1 MTSNVVSTTPVA
13 AVVDAEK
20 SGDVDGSLNMD
31 SITREAAAATDAE
44 HQLGLW
50 KSIKTYPKA
59 IAWSI
64 GLSTCLIME
73 GFDMALLNQLY
84 AFPPFMQRFGQQTP
98 DGDYQL
104 TASWQAGLSNAIYV
118 GEIAGLFISGI
129 VSERIGY
136 RKTLM
141 GAMTLVAAFIFII
154 FFSESL
160 VQLLV
165 GEFLIGIPWG
175 VFQTLTTTY
184 AADVCPLHLRAYLTT
199 YNNLCWVIG
208 QLIAAGVMVG
218 MLEHMETL
226 GIWSYKIPF
235 ALQWIWPLPLILL
248 IFLAPE
254 SPYWLVRKGR
264 YDQAKRSLLRLTARN
279 TADTKFSID
288 NNISMMI
295 HTNEMEKHASE
306 GTSYRD
312 LFRGPVN
319 RRRTEI
325 VCMTWAIQTLCGS
338 TFIGFSTY
346 FYTNAGIP
354 DSQAFNMTLA
364 GYGIGAFGTIS
375 SWFLMRW
382 FGRRTMYFWGQASMA
397 LFLLGIGLAGI
408 MGTGN
413 SAASSAIVALL
424 LLYTLTYNVTVGPV
438 CYSLVSE
445 LSSTRLRNKTV
456 VMARNLYNI
465 MGVITNVLSP
475 QMINPTAWGWGAKT
489 GFFWAGTCAL
499 CAVWT
504 YFRLPEPKDRTYGEL
519 EVLFE
524 QRVSARKFHKTVVDR
539 FAASKEDSVLGDEKK
554 EGAVEIVETV
564 SRQSS

>member
-1 MTSNVVSTTPVA
+1 
-13 AVVDAEK
+13 
-20 SGDVDGSLNMD
+20 
-31 SITREAAAATDAE
+31 
-44 HQLGLW
+44 
-50 KSIKTYPKA
+50 
-59 IAWSI
+59 
-64 GLSTCLIME
+64 
-73 GFDMALLNQLY
+73 
-84 AFPPFMQRFGQQTP
+84 
-98 DGDYQL
+98 
-104 TASWQAGLSNAIYV
+104 
-118 GEIAGLFISGI
+118 
-129 VSERIGY
+129 
-136 RKTLM
+136 
-141 GAMTLVAAFIFII
+141 
-154 FFSESL
+154 
-160 VQLLV
+160 
-165 GEFLIGIPWG
+165 
-175 VFQTLTTTY
+175 
-184 AADVCPLHLRAYLTT
+184 
-199 YNNLCWVIG
+199 
-208 QLIAAGVMVG
+208 MVG
-218 MLEHMETL
+218 MLQNMETL

-264 YDQAKRSLLRLTARN
+264 YDQARRSLLRLTARN
-279 TADTKFSID
+279 TADTKFSVD
-288 NNISMMI
+288 NNISMLI
-295 HTNEMEKHASE
+295 HTNELEKSATE

-319 RRRTEI
+319 HRRTEI

-382 FGRRTMYFWGQASMA
+382 FGRRTMYFWGQASMS

-413 SAASSAIVALL
+413 AAASSAIVALL

-504 YFRLPEPKDRTYGEL
+504 FFRLPEPKDRTYAEL

-539 FAASKEDSVLGDEKK
+539 FAAPKDDSVLGDEKK
-554 EGAVEIVETV
+554 EGTVEIVETV